1 MPSTQFTKVPL
12 FWLANSVTNYPEY
25 RLSGMCSVQSSN
37 VKKFVFNVVDFTQ
50 KGNGVDV
57 GLTVILSPDANEYV
71 SYSQAIYGIDVAIH
85 NRESFD
91 TGNFFT
97 VQPGYIYEIFVSPS
111 VLMSDENVR
120 ALPSSQRNCLFDDEV
135 SLVERFSCFIAI
147 ILR

>member
-1 MPSTQFTKVPL
+1 
-12 FWLANSVTNYPEY
+12 
-25 RLSGMCSVQSSN
+25 MCSVQSSN